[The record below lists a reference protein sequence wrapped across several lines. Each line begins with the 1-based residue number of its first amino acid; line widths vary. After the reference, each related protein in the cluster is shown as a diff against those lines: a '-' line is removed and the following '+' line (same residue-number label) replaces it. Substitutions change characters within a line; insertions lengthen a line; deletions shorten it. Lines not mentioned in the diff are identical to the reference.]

1 MIPLEWNEAL
11 VTGVDEMDQQHRL
24 LMDMVLQARAGL
36 NGRPATTLFE
46 QLTRDLLAY
55 AIYHFATEERLMRQY
70 DFAAAYP
77 EEARRHVEEHRGF
90 SARVVSLRVQGRS
103 GSPQSSSDL
112 VGFLEGWLMNHIM
125 VVDPPLARHIRSREP
140 RELREPRR

>member
-1 MIPLEWNEAL
+1 MISLEWSDAL
-11 VTGVDEMDQQHRL
+11 LTGVDEMDQQHRL
-24 LMDMVLQARAGL
+24 LVDMVLQARAGL
-36 NGRPATTLFE
+36 DGRTASALFE
-46 QLTRDLLAY
+46 QITRDLLAY
-55 AIYHFATEERLMRQY
+55 AIYHFATEERLMRQH

-103 GSPQSSSDL
+103 GSPKSSADL
-112 VGFLEGWLMNHIM
+112 VAFLEGWLVNHIM

-140 RELREPRR
+140 RR